1 MPIGFARGIFI
12 QRSKG
17 HSALGA
23 AAYIGRQRLSA
34 PYPNFDYSD
43 RKDLLFPMRTILPAD
58 TPDRHQDAFA
68 LWQDVELVSKRKDSS
83 LGLHLML
90 ALPAPAE
97 MPAALCL
104 PLLEEFIGALILPHG
119 LATSFAIHDPHK
131 KIEDEAML
139 WLEGLDPRPSAPSG
153 SVLSARNRHAHL
165 LISPRRVGPQ
175 GVEARRY
182 TALDPAQGSVNSE
195 IRGIA
200 HNGVDWPE
208 LWRRH
213 QNEFFA
219 RHGLDLRVRPWAAY
233 TDFHRGK
240 AGAAADRKSRQD
252 EHGPMVGDPRVE
264 RANRA
269 TVADPAKLLA
279 LVNRRPF
286 AAQDLRVLVERY
298 VGKAHPYDETVAD
311 AALALPEIV
320 RLGDQHSKIGS
331 PWLATHALARAEQ
344 RCMVLASALMDQ
356 PGTPDTGLFGSDKQ
370 QLRAASLGK
379 LTVTEAESGHG
390 QLSLVNPHAATS
402 ASRLAC
408 LAHGWGRLEEVKNS
422 ISPYRLK
429 DRLRPSTILFLDHAD
444 AIAADELAMVLL
456 ATLETEEAHLIL
468 TRRPHGPLNPRNPL
482 LDILAEMIGLE
493 AASPKPVEE
502 TVQAMFSAGAYGQA
516 VDALMAAGKVIFVK
530 RDNLIAAASQRIEQE
545 RQAGKTCS
553 IVCGDHELAALMR
566 MNKLPANR
574 GKLQETET
582 VILVHSHPSFD
593 RLTNLPLLTTLRD
606 PIILADQD
614 YCPDLMT
621 LNAQTTIAMGPLCA
635 TVLPTAQKFDEQAHV
650 QRQPEARRLPVRWAV
665 NLSGEFG
672 STPEHIT
679 TSLRDTL
686 DSFNEDKGAARI
698 VSIGPKL
705 TWLLCYD
712 GGDAA
717 SHWEL
722 MPPDQPA
729 DGLEYDLAE
738 PDGDPD
744 ANDQQHDQPNAVE
757 NPEPEDV
764 EPGEERDQDPGDAA
778 DAMI

>member
-1 MPIGFARGIFI
+1 MPIGFARCVFI

-43 RKDLLFPMRTILPAD
+43 RKDLLFPMRTIVPED

-68 LWQDVELVSKRKDSS
+68 LWQDVELASKRKDSS

-131 KIEDEAML
+131 KVEDGAML
-139 WLEGLDPRPSAPSG
+139 WLERPDQRPSAPG
-153 SVLSARNRHAHL
+153 GPALSARNRHAHL

-175 GVEARRY
+175 GIEARRY
-182 TALDPAQGSVNSE
+182 TALDPAQGSVNSQ

-219 RHGLDLRVRPWAAY
+219 RYGLDLRVRPWAAY
-233 TDFHRGK
+233 TGYHRGK
-240 AGAAADRKSRQD
+240 AGAAADRKNRLDKD
-252 EHGPMVGDPRVE
+252 EAGPMVGDPRVE

-279 LVNRRPF
+279 LVGRRPF
-286 AAQDLRVLVERY
+286 VAQDLRVLVERY
-298 VGKAHPYDETVAD
+298 AGLGHPYDETAAD

-331 PWLATHALARAEQ
+331 PWLATHTLARAEQ
-344 RCMVLASALMDQ
+344 RCIVLAAALMDQ
-356 PGTPDTGLFGSDKQ
+356 PETLSTGFNGAAKQ
-370 QLRAASLGK
+370 MRSARIGK
-379 LTVTEAESGHG
+379 LTVTEAESGQG
-390 QLSLVNPHAATS
+390 QLSLVTPHAAIS
-402 ASRLAC
+402 ASMLAC
-408 LAHGWGRLEEVKNS
+408 VAHGWGGLEGVKNS

-444 AIAADELAMVLL
+444 AIAADELAMALM
-456 ATLETEEAHLIL
+456 ATLETEGAHLIL

-482 LDILAEMIGLE
+482 LDIIAEVIGLE
-493 AASPKPVEE
+493 AASPKPVED

-516 VDALMAAGKVIFVK
+516 VEALSAAGKVIFVR
-530 RDNLIAAASQRIEQE
+530 RDNLLAAAAERIEQG
-545 RQAGKTCS
+545 RQAGKSCS

-582 VILVHSHPSFD
+582 VIVVHSHPSFD
-593 RLTNLPLLTTLRD
+593 RLTNLPLLAKLRD
-606 PIILADQD
+606 PIILADND
-614 YCPDLMT
+614 YCPDLIT
-621 LNAQTTIAMGPLCA
+621 LAAQTTMAMGAPCA
-635 TVLPTAQKFDEQAHV
+635 TVLPAAQKIDNQAHV
-650 QRQPEARRLPVRWAV
+650 QRQPQARRLPVRWAV
-665 NLSGEFG
+665 NLSGEVG
-672 STPEHIT
+672 STREHIA

-686 DSFNEDKGAARI
+686 DSLNEDKGAAQTI
-698 VSIGPKL
+698 AIGPKL
-705 TWLLCYD
+705 AVLLD
-712 GGDAA
+712 FEDAEGSNA
-717 SHWEL
+717 AALWEV
-722 MPPDQPA
+722 MPQDQPA
-729 DGLEYDLAE
+729 EALEYDLAE
-738 PDGDPD
+738 PEGDPD
-744 ANDQQHDQPNAVE
+744 ANYQQHDQPDAAENA
-757 NPEPEDV
+757 EPDEVD
-764 EPGEERDQDPGDAA
+764 PGEVRDQG
-778 DAMI
+778 MSWT